1 MIKLWKDNR
10 GSAVIVELAVLLPL
24 MIMIFYGFT
33 IFTNALATD
42 LALKTAAREGAREYA
57 ITHNVSDGIKRAN
70 DELDSSKIKDATVV
84 SFKEGDGRGIKV
96 SKKIGVNVPFAGFY
110 GPELIGVGLFVE
122 EPTL

>member
-1 MIKLWKDNR
+1 MIKLWKDKR
-10 GSAVIVELAVLLPL
+10 GSSVLFELAVLLPL

-57 ITHNVSDGIKRAN
+57 ITKDENKGKNRAN
-70 DELDSSKIKDATVV
+70 AELNSSKITGATVV
-84 SFKEGDGRGIKV
+84 SFKEGEARGIKV
-96 SKKIGVNVPFAGFY
+96 SKKIGVNIPFVGLY
-110 GPELIGVGLFVE
+110 GPRLEGVGLFVE